1 MFNNSLDTIV
11 HLYNFKIDIIRELSL
26 SFFLVQYQSLHTL
39 QLDNNNEDP
48 SDEKNDDTL
57 DDRSII
63 KRI

>member
-11 HLYNFKIDIIRELSL
+11 HLYSFKIDIIRELSL